1 MKGNIVFLVIA
12 PLLLL
17 SCTSPQKQE
26 PAPANTIRLT
36 KLECLRQEPPIHII
50 EHCDLSGDS
59 LTEFPDLSMYA
70 IRSLDLSHNLL
81 SELKKECLPL
91 GLEKLDL
98 SHNRFEGEFH
108 LPPVPTLRE
117 LDLSYNK
124 LHEAVTVQGVS
135 LRKLNVSHNRLGRN
149 IQFDG
154 FMAYLDI
161 SYNPY
166 IYDAVMFEPDAV
178 DTLIREGLPLQLP
191 LSFNIF
197 GSSTESKVSDRKYKQ
212 AMRLAKR
219 FPHNR
224 DTLLKAAEL
233 LDEAIFLRGSR
244 KKRQYRA
251 YILSAAGEHK
261 EAVRCISQLEDEWGQ
276 GNSYQRAKAML
287 LELGGRKKEAD
298 SIYAKV
304 ALDEKATIKKYRLQP
319 EDNIAWDSM
328 LKGYIGTL
336 YLRDNRIYTY
346 EDVANAL
353 DLPWKSLD
361 SLDKQNLIRDLMRS
375 MAGKSRKETLR
386 LFLMDKKI
394 SWNYME
400 M

>member
-1 MKGNIVFLVIA
+1 MISDKSILIA
-12 PLLLL
+12 ICCGFCLTACNGSLQDNTL
-17 SCTSPQKQE
+17 SNLS
-26 PAPANTIRLT
+26 
-36 KLECLRQEPPIHII
+36 KLENLYCVRPDSVMD
-50 EHCDLSGDS
+50 CYDLSGDS

-261 EAVRCISQLEDEWGQ
+261 EAVRCISQLEDEWGKD
-276 GNSYQRAKAML
+276 NSYQRAKAML

-304 ALDEKATIKKYRLQP
+304 ALDGKATIEKYRLKP
-319 EDNIAWDSM
+319 VDSI
-328 LKGYIGTL
+328 LKTYIGTL